1 MDTQDDEAYVKG
13 PDVKRRSDFNESQR
27 DLSCYVKISHG
38 KKDQD
43 LWGISSGGFGPRGH
57 GPYLWRIYYDLK
69 EDYEERILCKVN
81 FNFKNFLMMI
91 KVLKEVVPD
100 NFIGIGNFEL
110 KAKSFIMNFE
120 KI

>member
-13 PDVKRRSDFNESQR
+13 PDVKRRSDFDESQR

-38 KKDQD
+38 RKDQG

-69 EDYEERILCKVN
+69 EDYEERILCKGAKRV
-81 FNFKNFLMMI
+81 KNFLMMI
-91 KVLKEVVPD
+91 KVLKGVIPN
-100 NFIGIGNFEL
+100 NFISYVFINI
-110 KAKSFIMNFE
+110 KS
-120 KI
+120 

>member
-1 MDTQDDEAYVKG
+1 MM
-13 PDVKRRSDFNESQR
+13 
-27 DLSCYVKISHG
+27 
-38 KKDQD
+38 
-43 LWGISSGGFGPRGH
+43 
-57 GPYLWRIYYDLK
+57 YYDLK